1 MNSNIENGE
10 RAEYDLPCS
19 QSPDI
24 PSTPPTTRVTPKYR
38 YADLSRA
45 GTEVLIE
52 YEGKTYRLR
61 TTRNGKLI
69 LNK

>member
-1 MNSNIENGE
+1 M
-10 RAEYDLPCS
+10 
-19 QSPDI
+19 
-24 PSTPPTTRVTPKYR
+24 TPRYR

-45 GTEVLIE
+45 GREVLIE
-52 YEGKTYRLR
+52 HEGQMYRLR

>member
-1 MNSNIENGE
+1 MNSNFENDE
-10 RAEYDLPCS
+10 QPAYDLPCGE
-19 QSPDI
+19 SPDAAM
-24 PSTPPTTRVTPKYR
+24 TPPTGRVTPKYR

-52 YEGKTYRLR
+52 HEGQTYRLR

>member
-1 MNSNIENGE
+1 MNSSLENSEG
-10 RAEYDLPCS
+10 AEFDLPCGEM
-19 QSPDI
+19 PEVGTP
-24 PSTPPTTRVTPKYR
+24 PSTQMTPRYR

-45 GTEVLIE
+45 GREVLIE
-52 YEGKTYRLR
+52 HEGQMYRLR